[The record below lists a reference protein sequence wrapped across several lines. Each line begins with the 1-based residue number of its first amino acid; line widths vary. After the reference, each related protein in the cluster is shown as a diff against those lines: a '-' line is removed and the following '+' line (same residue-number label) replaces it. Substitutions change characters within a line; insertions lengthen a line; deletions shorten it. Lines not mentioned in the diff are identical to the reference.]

1 MADIPAHRAAS
12 PTRSIAPVAG
22 GQRGYCL
29 RVLQRLVRAVA
40 ATASPAAVALIVSVG
55 LAGCAASE
63 PREPGPSYTGAPQA
77 VDLGGR
83 LQQYREDEVAHRLV
97 VLLTNHGPTTVRVE
111 TVRVDWP
118 GLDGTE
124 DAAPAYDIPP
134 GVTVGLKAPY
144 GEAVCD
150 SAERPTDPV
159 NAVVT
164 TPDQEVV
171 VPLAAEDL
179 LLERLWDL
187 DCRRQAVEAQ
197 VSVAFGPEWARETV
211 AGAPVLRGSLVV
223 ERGEGD
229 GRIDVVDLD
238 GSVLLTLD
246 AAQPAQPAQPLLRLE
261 PDRSRGSLVVDVGAA
276 GRCDG
281 HSLGES
287 KKTYVFDVGLD
298 LGDGQGRV
306 DLTLQPPDDVK
317 ALMWQMLTDACGV

>member
-1 MADIPAHRAAS
+1 ML
-12 PTRSIAPVAG
+12 G
-22 GQRGYCL
+22 RGYCL
-29 RVLQRLVRAVA
+29 RVLQRGLRRR
-40 ATASPAAVALIVSVG
+40 AAVLAAGAVLLG
-55 LAGCAASE
+55 LATSCGSSPE
-63 PREPGPSYTGAPQA
+63 PEEAPTYTGVPQA
-77 VDLGGR
+77 VSLTGR
-83 LQQYREDEVAHRLV
+83 LQQYREDEVTHKLV
-97 VLLTNHGPTTVRVE
+97 VELTNMGTTTVRVDALHVE
-111 TVRVDWP
+111 WP

-124 DAAPAYDIPP
+124 DATPAYDIPP

-150 SAERPTDPV
+150 TAERPTDPV

-171 VPLAAEDL
+171 VPLKAEDL
-179 LLERLWDL
+179 LLSKLWEL
-187 DCRRQAVEAQ
+187 DCQRQAVEAA
-197 VSVAFGPEWARETV
+197 VDLSFGGEWTRETV
-211 AGAPVLRGSLVV
+211 DGEPVLRGSLQVS
-223 ERGEGD
+223 RGEGD
-229 GRIDVVDLD
+229 GPISVVDLD

-246 AAQPAQPAQPLLRLE
+246 AVQPATPLLVLE
-261 PDRSRGSLVVDVGAA
+261 PGTASGSLTIDVGST

-317 ALMWQMLTDACGV
+317 PLMWEMLKDACGV